1 MLSVRQSHGT
11 NMALCGRSLL
21 LVRYRAGILTPARL
35 LSDGEPTAFKPPVKP
50 LIIDK
55 RASQESQKR
64 FLSPEFIPPRSRK
77 NPLTYYVERQE
88 MIERRKVLNIPEF
101 YVGSI
106 LAVTVAERHAN
117 GKSSRFVGICIHRS
131 GRGLGAT
138 FLLRNI
144 IDGQGVEIRYELYNP
159 LIQDIQVLKL
169 EKRVDDKLFYLRDA
183 LPEYSTFDVNM
194 KPIISHNSEVPLNQM
209 QVKMRPRPWSKRWE
223 QEKHNIKGINFDYY
237 LLEKHKERAKK
248 SARPWDKFDMLK
260 EYDTSKIEKAILEEI
275 SQKLSQPDGRTS

>member
-1 MLSVRQSHGT
+1 MLSVGQSHGT

-21 LVRYRAGILTPARL
+21 LVRYRTGILTPARL

-64 FLSPEFIPPRSRK
+64 FLSPEFIPPRGRK

-106 LAVTVAERHAN
+106 LAVTVADRHAN

-131 GRGLGAT
+131 GHGLGAT

-183 LPEYSTFDVNM
+183 LPEYSIFDVNM
-194 KPIISHNSEVPLNQM
+194 KPVISHNSEVPLNQM

-248 SARPWDKFDMLK
+248 SAKPWDKFDMLK

-275 SQKLSQPDGRTS
+275 GQKLSQPDGRTS